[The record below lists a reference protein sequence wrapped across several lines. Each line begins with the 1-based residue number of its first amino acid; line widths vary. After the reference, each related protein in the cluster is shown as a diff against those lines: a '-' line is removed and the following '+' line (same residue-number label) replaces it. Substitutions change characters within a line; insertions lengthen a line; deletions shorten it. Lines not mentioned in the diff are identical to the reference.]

1 MPGSASGGKEGA
13 REERAVGGSPIFG
26 TSCAGWT
33 FKSTVADGN
42 CALDCMAYFQG
53 LGRTAAVWEELREE
67 LATFMISVSE
77 VQEWQEAF
85 DACQEFSPE
94 SETASSLPEV
104 GDVSFVSA
112 LASTAPAASAAASAS
127 TAASAETPALP
138 APGLQA
144 KKAAATG
151 GSAEVATGEV
161 PGKALAAGSEN
172 TVSASSVA
180 SASAPAALAS
190 SYVASASDPAAAAVA
205 KKGGERSTREREGA
219 RRRQEHGGI

>member
-1 MPGSASGGKEGA
+1 
-13 REERAVGGSPIFG
+13 
-26 TSCAGWT
+26 
-33 FKSTVADGN
+33 
-42 CALDCMAYFQG
+42 MAYFQG
-53 LGRTAAVWEELREE
+53 LERTTAVWEELREE
-67 LATFMISVSE
+67 LAAFMISVSE
-77 VQEWQEAF
+77 VHEWQTAF
-85 DACQEFSPE
+85 GACQEFNPV
-94 SETASSLPEV
+94 SETDSSLPEV
-104 GDVSFVSA
+104 EDVSFVSA

-144 KKAAATG
+144 KKVAATG

-205 KKGGERSTREREGA
+205 KKEVKEAREKE
-219 RRRQEHGGI
+219 